1 MDVWAVCAGWGCVV
15 TGVLIYAALL
25 VPAVLV
31 VLSVAVWRLWHRQ
44 RRVDAFMQVTAECVE
59 RLINVV
65 AFLAADKAL
74 KEVGDEQD
82 R

>member
-1 MDVWAVCAGWGCVV
+1 M
-15 TGVLIYAALL
+15 TGLMIYAAVF

-31 VLSVAVWRLWHRQ
+31 ALAVVVALLWRRQ
-44 RRVDAFMQVTAECVE
+44 RRVDAFMQVTTECVE

-74 KEVGDEQD
+74 KGVRDEQD

>member
-1 MDVWAVCAGWGCVV
+1 MM
-15 TGVLIYAALL
+15 IYAAVL

-31 VLSVAVWRLWHRQ
+31 ALSVVVALLWRRQ
-44 RRVDAFMQVTAECVE
+44 RRVDEFMRVTTDCVD

-65 AFLAADKAL
+65 AFLAADKAV
-74 KEVGDEQD
+74 KGGA